1 MNTFNL
7 TFSLLFMGLSLSRA
21 GPAQHSM
28 INSYGET
35 TPQLSELLALH
46 QSLVEIPS
54 ISGSEGEVGRF
65 LQDYLKQRGYN
76 VYAQP
81 VKGSGGNDDRHNI
94 FAYLGDSNR
103 TRVMLTSH
111 IDTVPP
117 FLPYE
122 RRGNEI
128 WGRGTVDAKGSVA
141 AQIAAVESLRQSNE
155 IAAEGDVALLF
166 VVGEEDGSGGMST
179 ANDLGLTW
187 EAVIFGEPTELKLGR
202 GHKGG
207 IGVKLTAQGKAG
219 HSGYPELGSNAID
232 KLVRGLVGLQS
243 AELPGSEEFGNTTL
257 NVGVIQGGVA
267 DNVIP
272 AQASASA
279 LVRLATD
286 RIDETEAIIER
297 AVHDASPEVQV
308 DFSGAWSPVPLDYDV
323 EGFETVV
330 LSYGTDVPNLRGN
343 HKRYLYGPGS
353 VLVAHSDHEHLDVS
367 DLEAAVT
374 GYKALIVQSLKSMQ
388 FKHN

>member
-1 MNTFNL
+1 MA
-7 TFSLLFMGLSLSRA
+7 LSLSRS
-21 GPAQHSM
+21 GFAQRSR
-28 INSYGET
+28 INTYEET
-35 TPQLSELLALH
+35 TPQLSELLELH

-54 ISGSEGEVGRF
+54 VSGSEGEVGRY
-65 LQDYLKQRGYN
+65 LQNYLEQRGYN

-122 RRGNEI
+122 RRGTEI
-128 WGRGTVDAKGSVA
+128 WGRGTVDAKASVA

-166 VVGEEDGSGGMST
+166 VVGEEDGSGGMLA

-187 EAVIFGEPTELKLGR
+187 EAAIFGEPTELKLGR

-207 IGVKLTAQGKAG
+207 IGVHFTAQGKAG
-219 HSGYPELGSNAID
+219 HSGYPEQGSNAID
-232 KLVRGLVGLQS
+232 KLIRGLVVLQS

-272 AQASASA
+272 AEASAAA

-286 RIDETEAIIER
+286 RVDDTEAVIMG

-308 DFSGAWSPVPLDYDV
+308 EFTGAW
-323 EGFETVV
+323 
-330 LSYGTDVPNLRGN
+330 
-343 HKRYLYGPGS
+343 GS
-353 VLVAHSDHEHLDVS
+353 SIPQL
-367 DLEAAVT
+367 
-374 GYKALIVQSLKSMQ
+374 
-388 FKHN
+388 